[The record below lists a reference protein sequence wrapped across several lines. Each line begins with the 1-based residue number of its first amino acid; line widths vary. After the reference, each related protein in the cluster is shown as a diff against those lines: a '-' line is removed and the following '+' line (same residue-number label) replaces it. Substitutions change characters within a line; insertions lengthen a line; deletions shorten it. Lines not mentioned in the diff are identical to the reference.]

1 MNNTLGNIMHMGI
14 FKDYWTNLRKEE
26 KEALANSME
35 TSVNY
40 LSQVAHGH
48 KKPGRQ
54 FLALLELRLGRSRQE
69 LFMEEANSRTGEPG
83 SASGEPAEHARLA
96 VIRGTLSRQRKIDR
110 KLLDSATQWYREQ
123 LPHPATDDSAALI
136 HACKEALMQKSGN
149 SQQLCWVHAALG
161 WDIYRL
167 GRPVPKV

>member
-1 MNNTLGNIMHMGI
+1 MINTLGIIVRMGT

-48 KKPGRQ
+48 KSPGRQ

-69 LFMEEANSRTGEPG
+69 LFMKEADSPANAPAAGEPCG
-83 SASGEPAEHARLA
+83 KAKLA
-96 VIRGTLSRQRKIDR
+96 VIRGTLRQQRKIDR
-110 KLLDSATQWYREQ
+110 KLLDRATQWYREQ
-123 LPHPATDDSAALI
+123 LPHPASDDSAALI
-136 HACKEALMQKSGN
+136 HACKEALMQQSGR
-149 SQQLCWVHAALG
+149 SQQLCWIHAALG
-161 WDIYRL
+161 WDVYRL
-167 GRPVPKV
+167 GKPVLKP